1 LKKKNTA
8 LQARVDDLERQ
19 LRNASLRETRAK
31 KNLRSALEGLK
42 EKNLLTED
50 LQSRLAIFSGEA
62 PYLSA

>member
-50 LQSRLAIFSGEA
+50 LQ
-62 PYLSA
+62 